1 MEDLN
6 KLRRKVAIFMVIFIS
21 AHLPVVAGM
30 VWARG
35 EPVLTPTLVSLGLS
49 AATVAAWL
57 AHQEALSTRLTIAAA
72 LIGQVSLMVYALAG
86 HPWQADMHMYYF
98 AAIAML
104 ATFCDGRVV
113 LTGATVT
120 AIHHLVLNF
129 VFPAAV
135 FAGGSDFSRVVLHAV
150 LVVLESGALVWL
162 CWMLGKA
169 LVLSS
174 TTLNRLEEKTQAE
187 AEQAERVRLK
197 EETQDAKLRQQRLQL
212 AEQFESRIGQIAR
225 RLTESVTTMQKSA
238 TTLAHSVSQVAD
250 ASQDVTQSSRVA
262 NEGAVAAASATQQL
276 HQSIHAIGAKIDET
290 ASAAEQAVRSAA
302 QTGERVQHLAEA
314 ADRIGQVIRLIQDI
328 AAQTNLL
335 ALNATIEAARA
346 GDAGKGFAVVAAE
359 VKALATQT
367 ARATEDIQQQVSAIQ
382 NETDQAV
389 AAIAEIGAA
398 ITDINGLAAS
408 VAVAVHQQ
416 DSVTGDLAGRVD
428 LVAQEIATAT
438 GAIGAISGDTR
449 AARQVADT
457 LLTVSKTLSDQT
469 DQLRGDVDSFLTDVR
484 AEAKLA

>member
-1 MEDLN
+1 MEELS
-6 KLRRKVAIFMVIFIS
+6 KIRHKMALFMVVFVS
-21 AHLPVVAGM
+21 AHVPIVAVM
-30 VWARG
+30 AWARG
-35 EPVLTPTLVSLGLS
+35 EPMLTLTLASLGLS
-49 AATVAAWL
+49 AATL
-57 AHQEALSTRLTIAAA
+57 ATWAIHKEALATRLTIAAA

-98 AAIAML
+98 VAIAML
-104 ATFCDGRVV
+104 ATFCDVRVV
-113 LTGATVT
+113 LMGATVT

-129 VFPAAV
+129 IFPAAV
-135 FAGGSDFSRVVLHAV
+135 FAGGPDFARVVLHAV
-150 LVVLESGALVWL
+150 FVVMETGALVWL

-169 LVLSS
+169 LLLSS
-174 TTLNRLEEKTQAE
+174 TSLNQLEEKIQTE
-187 AEQAERVRLK
+187 AEQAERLRQR
-197 EETQDAKLRQQRLQL
+197 EEAQDAKVRGQLLQL
-212 AEQFESRIGQIAR
+212 AEQFESRIGEIAR
-225 RLTESVTTMQKSA
+225 RLAESVTTMQTSA
-238 TTLAHSVSQVAD
+238 TTLAHSVSHVAD
-250 ASQDVTQSSRVA
+250 ASQDVTQSSRIA
-262 NEGAVAAASATQQL
+262 NNGAVAAASATQQL
-276 HQSIHAIGAKIDET
+276 HQSINAIGAKIDET
-290 ASAAEQAVRSAA
+290 ASAAEQAVRSAT

-367 ARATEDIQQQVSAIQ
+367 ARATEDIQQQVLAIQ
-382 NETDQAV
+382 NETNQAV

-416 DSVTGDLAGRVD
+416 DSVAGELAERVD
-428 LVAQEIATAT
+428 LVAQEISTAT
-438 GAIGAISGDTR
+438 SAIGAISGDTR

-457 LLTVSKTLSDQT
+457 LLTVSKTLSEQT
-469 DQLRGDVDSFLTDVR
+469 KQLRGDVEYFLTDVR
-484 AEAKLA
+484 AEAKRA